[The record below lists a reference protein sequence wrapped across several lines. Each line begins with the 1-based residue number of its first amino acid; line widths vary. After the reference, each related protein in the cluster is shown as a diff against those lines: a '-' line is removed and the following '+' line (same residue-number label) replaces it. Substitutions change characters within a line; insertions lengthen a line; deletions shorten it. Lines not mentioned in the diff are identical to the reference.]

1 MYTGSGM
8 PGLPR
13 LVFAKVPSARSI
25 KNRAHPDMEA
35 DDMTPEVTRLVD
47 FGASVVEKRS
57 REPDDVWTV
66 LQNPEGNEFCVGQR
80 AN

>member
-1 MYTGSGM
+1 
-8 PGLPR
+8 
-13 LVFAKVPSARSI
+13 
-25 KNRAHPDMEA
+25 MEA

-47 FGASVVEKRS
+47 FGASVVERRS